1 MPYCQETFL
10 IVKKTDK
17 YKQKMR
23 KLNIKSYHKMKD
35 ERFEDYANA
44 LVRKQAKY
52 LIKTREP
59 HELEACLLKVSEKH
73 GFLRSQNLEN
83 VLKSWG
89 FLNEAMI
96 PVESVAKSTITLDT

>member
-1 MPYCQETFL
+1 MPYCQKTFL
-10 IVKKTDK
+10 IVQKTEK

-23 KLNIKSYHKMKD
+23 TLNIKSYHKMKH
-35 ERFEDYANA
+35 ERYEDYADA

-59 HELEACLLKVSEKH
+59 HELEACLAKVSEKH
-73 GFLRSQNLEN
+73 GVCRGQNLKH

-89 FLNEAMI
+89 FLNEVAI
-96 PVESVAKSTITLDT
+96 PVESVSKSAITLDT